1 MVEEQNSPSS
11 SRPYLLRGFY
21 EWIVDNGY
29 TPHILVDARQQGV
42 KVPTDSIVNGQ
53 IVLNITGAAVQ
64 RLTLDND
71 AVRFGARFAG
81 VHWEIVVPV
90 AAVMAIYAR
99 ENGRGITF
107 SDDDQEMPAPAA
119 ESAPEPATRLTLSP
133 VPSAAPNSSGSSGS
147 SGSSDSDVEQ
157 PARASRP
164 VLKLV
169 T

>member
-29 TPHILVDARQQGV
+29 TPHILVDAGQPGV

-81 VHWEIVVPV
+81 VHWEIVVPI

-107 SDDDQEMPAPAA
+107 SDDDQEMPESAVESASEPAA
-119 ESAPEPATRLTLSP
+119 TLSS
-133 VPSAAPNSSGSSGS
+133 VPTTAPTSVSGSGDRDA
-147 SGSSDSDVEQ
+147 GQ

>member
-29 TPHILVDARQQGV
+29 TPHILVDAQLPGV
-42 KVPTDSIVNGQ
+42 KVPEESVVNGQ

-81 VHWEIVVPV
+81 VHWEIVVPIG
-90 AAVMAIYAR
+90 AVMAIYAR

-107 SDDDQEMPAPAA
+107 SDDDQEMPAPST
-119 ESAPEPATRLTLSP
+119 ESTSEPAATLSS
-133 VPSAAPNSSGSSGS
+133 VPSTAPSSVGG
-147 SGSSDSDVEQ
+147 DEQ
-157 PARASRP
+157 PARSDRP

>member
-1 MVEEQNSPSS
+1 MMEEQNSPSS

-29 TPHILVDARQQGV
+29 TPHILVDAGQSGV
-42 KVPTDSIVNGQ
+42 KVPTESVVNGQ

-71 AVRFGARFAG
+71 AVRFGARFSG

-90 AAVMAIYAR
+90 SAVMAIYAR

-107 SDDDQEMPAPAA
+107 SDDDQEMPSLAS
-119 ESAPEPATRLTLSP
+119 ESTPEPAATLNP
-133 VPSAAPNSSGSSGS
+133 VPTTAPSSTDSSG
-147 SGSSDSDVEQ
+147 DQ
-157 PARASRP
+157 PGRGSRP

>member
-29 TPHILVDARQQGV
+29 TPHILVDAGQPGV

-81 VHWEIVVPV
+81 VHWEIVVPI

-107 SDDDQEMPAPAA
+107 SDDDQEMP
-119 ESAPEPATRLTLSP
+119 ESASEPEATLSS
-133 VPSAAPNSSGSSGS
+133 VPTAAPTSGSGDRDA
-147 SGSSDSDVEQ
+147 GQ

>member
-29 TPHILVDARQQGV
+29 TPHILVDAQLPGV
-42 KVPTDSIVNGQ
+42 KVPEDSVVNGQ

-81 VHWEIVVPV
+81 VHWEIVVPIG
-90 AAVMAIYAR
+90 AVMAIYAR

-107 SDDDQEMPAPAA
+107 SDDDQEMPAPTA
-119 ESAPEPATRLTLSP
+119 ESTSEPAATLSP
-133 VPSAAPNSSGSSGS
+133 VPSTAPSSVDGA
-147 SGSSDSDVEQ
+147 DQ
-157 PARASRP
+157 PARSSRP